1 MPALAADL
9 RLKAVNDI
17 ARTLSGAWSL
27 EEVLTLV
34 MDRLAWILDAE
45 RAALYLVEGDELVAR
60 HTVGDTV
67 REIRVQFGQGLA
79 GWVAQTGR
87 GTNVKNAYD
96 DSRFDSSWDAEND
109 FVTESMLCQPVF
121 DRHENVIA
129 VAQVLNK
136 RRGYFTVDDESLL
149 ATVVSMAAISIV
161 NARLVDELGAN
172 NVALQ
177 RARVESA
184 DRAREI
190 DSLYELERD
199 AVRAPT
205 FDAAVAAVLERIA
218 VVVGADAAEIALPV
232 AGQGCVLH
240 RYRPAEDRMQTVPLQ
255 TKGLHARVF
264 EGEPICDPCRGGDA
278 SMRRLAAAHELPWT
292 PQTGL
297 CVPLQRDDELVGSLG
312 VYWMARDAG
321 GLTDDKVRF
330 IELVGQQIGHALGHR
345 LARTQA
351 EHQDRL
357 AAIGG
362 ALAGVVH
369 DLKTPMTVASGYV
382 QLLKTEQ
389 EVDERTRLAN
399 GVLEQLRRMNDMA
412 REVLGFARGDVQ
424 ILPRKTLVPEWT
436 GQVETALQQIFE
448 GSDVAVG
455 VTCEERGAVRMDA
468 GKLLRVVQN
477 LARNSREAF
486 GQVDP
491 AQRPAPARFSLR
503 IFSDGVDLVM
513 VTADNGPGVPREF
526 EHRMFDA
533 FATHGTSEG
542 TGLGLAMVKQ
552 VAEAHL
558 GSIQYRPTDGGGAT
572 FELRIRKDLRPAS
585 EVRPQPPPS
594 LPAEAGGGAASG

>member
-1 MPALAADL
+1 MAADL
-9 RLKAVNDI
+9 RLKGVNDI
-17 ARTLSGAWSL
+17 ARALSAAWSL
-27 EEVLTLV
+27 DEVLALV

-45 RAALYLVEGDELVAR
+45 RATLYLVEGDQLVAR

-67 REIRVQFGQGLA
+67 REIRVQIGQGIS
-79 GWVAQTGR
+79 GWVAQTGK
-87 GTNVKNAYD
+87 GTNVKDAYED
-96 DSRFDSSWDAEND
+96 GRFDASWDIEND
-109 FVTESMLCQPVF
+109 FRTVSMLCQPVF
-121 DRHENVIA
+121 DRQEAVIA

-136 RRGYFTVDDESLL
+136 RSGYFTVDDESLL

-205 FDAAVAAVLERIA
+205 FETAVAAVLERLA
-218 VVVGADAAEIALPV
+218 VAVGADAAEIALPV
-232 AGQGCVLH
+232 AGQGCVVH
-240 RYRPAEDRMQTVPLQ
+240 RFRPGDDRVETLPLP
-255 TKGLHARVF
+255 GSGMHARVL
-264 EGEPICDPCRGGDA
+264 EGEPLCDPCRAGEVQL
-278 SMRRLAAAHELPWT
+278 RRLAALHELPWT
-292 PQTGL
+292 PQAGL
-297 CVPLQRDDELVGSLG
+297 CVPLQRDDERVGSLG
-312 VYWMARDAG
+312 VYWMARDAA
-321 GLTDDKVRF
+321 GLSDDRVRF
-330 IELVGQQIGHALGHR
+330 VELVGQQIGHALGHR
-345 LARTQA
+345 LARTEA
-351 EHQDRL
+351 ERQDRL

-382 QLLKTEQ
+382 HLLKTE
-389 EVDERTRLAN
+389 ENAGERAHLAD
-399 GVLEQLRRMNDMA
+399 GVLKQLRRMNDMA

-424 ILPRKTLVPEWT
+424 ILPRKTLVPEWM
-436 GQVETALQQIFE
+436 GQVEAALHHIFE
-448 GSDVAVG
+448 GSDVTVDLR
-455 VTCEERGAVRMDA
+455 CDERGAVRMDA
-468 GKLLRVVQN
+468 GKLLRAVQN

-491 AQRPAPARFSLR
+491 ALRPAPARFEIQVYSE
-503 IFSDGVDLVM
+503 GAELVIQ
-513 VTADNGPGVPREF
+513 TRDNGPGVPREF

-533 FATHGTSEG
+533 FATHGKREG

-558 GSIQYRPTDGGGAT
+558 GSVLYRQAEGGGAR

-585 EVRPQPPPS
+585 EARPS
-594 LPAEAGGGAASG
+594 ESAAGAGAATT

>member
-1 MPALAADL
+1 MAVAADL

-17 ARTLSGAWSL
+17 ARTLSAAWSL
-27 EEVLTLV
+27 EEVLSLV

-45 RAALYLVEGDELVAR
+45 RAALFLAEGEELVAR
-60 HTVGDTV
+60 HSVGETV
-67 REIRVQFGQGLA
+67 REIRVAVGQGIA
-79 GWVAQTGR
+79 GWVARSGKS
-87 GTNVKNAYD
+87 TNVKNAYED
-96 DSRFDSSWDAEND
+96 ARFDPSWDTEND
-109 FVTESMLCQPVF
+109 FRTVSLLAQPVF
-121 DRHENVIA
+121 DRHDNVIA

-136 RRGYFTVDDESLL
+136 RGGYFTVDDESLL
-149 ATVVSMAAISIV
+149 ATVMSMAAISIV

-205 FDAAVAAVLERIA
+205 FDLAVAAVLERMA
-218 VVVGADAAEIALPV
+218 VAVGADAAEIALPV

-240 RYRPAEDRMQTVPLQ
+240 RFRPGDDRLETVPLA
-255 TKGLHARVF
+255 TKGLHGRVF
-264 EGEPICDPCRGGDA
+264 EVEATCDPCRA
-278 SMRRLAAAHELPWT
+278 SEATVRRLAAAHELPWT

-312 VYWMARDAG
+312 VYWRASDAAS
-321 GLTDDKVRF
+321 LSDDKVRF
-330 IELVGQQIGHALGHR
+330 IELVGQQIGHVLGHR

-382 QLLKTEQ
+382 QLLKTEADS
-389 EVDERTRLAN
+389 DERTRLAD

-424 ILPRKTLVPEWT
+424 ILPRKTLVPEWVAQL
-436 GQVETALQQIFE
+436 QVALQQIFE
-448 GSDVAVG
+448 GSDVAVQ

-468 GKLLRVVQN
+468 GKLMRAVQN

-486 GQVDP
+486 GQLDP
-491 AQRPAPARFSLR
+491 AMRPAPAQFALR
-503 IFSDGVDLVM
+503 VYSEAAELV
-513 VTADNGPGVPREF
+513 VETRDNGPGVPREF

-533 FATHGTSEG
+533 FATHGKRDG

-558 GSIQYRPTDGGGAT
+558 GSIVYRPTDGGGAT
-572 FELRIRKDLRPAS
+572 FALRIRKDLQPAS
-585 EVRPQPPPS
+585 ERRPPTGPVRALATEPD
-594 LPAEAGGGAASG
+594 AATT